1 MRFCLPVLAVALGL
15 TAAPA
20 VAGPATSADKPMT
33 LAQLGVCIGP
43 DCGDRGE
50 RRVYRE
56 RHRDEGCRQIT
67 VRERRGDEVVVKHIR
82 RCD

>member
-1 MRFCLPVLAVALGL
+1 MRFCLPVLAVAIGL

-20 VAGPATSADKPMT
+20 FAGPATPADKPMT
-33 LAQLGVCIGP
+33 LAQVDLCIGP
-43 DCGDRGE
+43 DCGRGE
-50 RRVYRE
+50 RRVHRERYRE
-56 RHRDEGCRQIT
+56 EGCREIT

>member
-1 MRFCLPVLAVALGL
+1 MRFCLPVLAVAVGL

-20 VAGPATSADKPMT
+20 FAGPATSADKPMT
-33 LAQLGVCIGP
+33 LAQSVCIGP
-43 DCGDRGE
+43 DCGRRE
-50 RRVYRE
+50 HRVYRE
-56 RHRDEGCRQIT
+56 HYRDEGCRRIT